1 QHKCRMAAL
10 PYQAYISTRL
20 VGLISAAPSDIDW
33 QLSLFS
39 SFCCCRFCVT
49 GSPTQNGLLV
59 ITLCTDKVEK
69 R

>member
-1 QHKCRMAAL
+1 MV
-10 PYQAYISTRL
+10 S
-20 VGLISAAPSDIDW
+20 GLSGARA
-33 QLSLFS
+33 FS
-39 SFCCCRFCVT
+39 RRFCVT